1 MHAADITRCPV
12 ALAILDGR
20 TPAGGCSTIVRSQSP
35 DDFQLPEPWSG
46 HIDRAPILFLTT
58 NPSISHDGP
67 HPRRDWPDERIVNF
81 YRDRFDG
88 RTPGQIRDGKYVVRS
103 DGTPRPTVQ
112 RTWAE
117 LLSRA
122 SELVDAPRPGL
133 DYALTEVV
141 RCKSKQSLGV
151 REAFA
156 ECVDRWL
163 RPVLEGSAATV
174 VVACGATPRM
184 ALARLLGTDLASGA
198 AHFATIGGRAIALLA
213 IGAPGSA
220 EPRRIPAL
228 LMPETL
234 ARLRRMVAE
243 ARP

>member
-1 MHAADITRCPV
+1 MHAAEISRCPV
-12 ALAILDGR
+12 ALAILDGLR
-20 TPAGGCSTIVRSQSP
+20 PAAGCATIVRSQAP
-35 DDFQLPEPWSG
+35 GDFQLPEPWSG
-46 HIDRAPILFLTT
+46 HVDRAPILFLTA

-67 HPRRDWPDERIVNF
+67 HPRRDWPDQRIEAF
-81 YRDRFDG
+81 YLDRFDG

-122 SELVDAPRPGL
+122 GELVDAPRPGL

-163 RPVLEGSAATV
+163 RPVLARSAARV
-174 VVACGATPRM
+174 VVACGAVPRTAIGRM
-184 ALARLLGTDLASGA
+184 LGTELAPGA
-198 AHFATIGGRAIALLA
+198 VHFATLDGRAVALLA

-228 LMPETL
+228 LTPETL